1 MTILS
6 LKWSY
11 SPCVT
16 RRQSKNYVLGQL
28 KVCLFMKIQFHLQL
42 FAAFVSRDCL
52 IPVFELFLGA
62 NCRVLSIDHKI
73 KSLVKQMLTL
83 FTYF

>member
-1 MTILS
+1 LS

-11 SPCVT
+11 ILCVT
-16 RRQSKNYVLGQL
+16 RRQSENYVLGQL
-28 KVCLFMKIQFHLQL
+28 KVSLIMKIQFQPHL
-42 FAAFVSRDCL
+42 FAAFMSRGCL

-73 KSLVKQMLTL
+73 KYLVKQMLTL
-83 FTYF
+83 IMYF